1 MRESLTWTREGK
13 IYFGLWFQKFQS
25 IAPGSMDFMVVEA
38 CVRGSCS
45 RYCRWKAKKGN
56 RKSWGEDTSRTHS
69 QCHFYCLKSAEPP
82 NIAQTYVNSGFSNE
96 PMWTFLIQIIIPTFS
111 PGFFSFSFSSV
122 FFFFNVTPHFIWCV
136 FYKSDDSEDL
146 KGVDR
151 VGGRII

>member
-45 RYCRWKAKKGN
+45 HYCRWKAKKGN

-69 QCHFYCLKSAEPP
+69 QCQVPPAHLYCLKSAEPP
-82 NIAQTYVNSGFSNE
+82 NIAPPSGNSGFSNE
-96 PMWTFLIQIIIPTFS
+96 PMGTFLIQIITPTFS

-122 FFFFNVTPHFIWCV
+122 FFFMSLLNLFEYLLRQGLTM
-136 FYKSDDSEDL
+136 
-146 KGVDR
+146 
-151 VGGRII
+151 